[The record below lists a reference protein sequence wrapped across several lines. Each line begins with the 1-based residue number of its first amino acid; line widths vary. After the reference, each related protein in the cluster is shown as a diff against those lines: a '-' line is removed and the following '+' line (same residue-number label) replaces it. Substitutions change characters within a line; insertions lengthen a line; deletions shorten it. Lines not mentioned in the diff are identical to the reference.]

1 MARTTLKPGT
11 RPSPSPT
18 SAALPRPSGPNAPEP
33 DVPPSHVATIA
44 LSHAPLVRMQ
54 KLHLMLA
61 QLGARGAGTAW
72 AMATTLPMRLQ
83 PQDLVE
89 LGAMQQAVMERLRKQ
104 QNSWIEG
111 LTVLMHES
119 AEQRHANTLSK
130 YVEREYN
137 LVAQFGALLADQASQ
152 MAGLMEN
159 IQVNLGYWIAQ
170 KQEPSPSP

>member
-1 MARTTLKPGT
+1 MARTPT
-11 RPSPSPT
+11 RQGATPSPSP
-18 SAALPRPSGPNAPEP
+18 SSDAVPQPSGPNATQP
-33 DVPPSHVATIA
+33 DVPPSRVATIA
-44 LSHAPLVRMQ
+44 LSPAPLVRMQ

-72 AMATTLPMRLQ
+72 AMATTLPMRLE

-89 LGAMQQAVMERLRKQ
+89 LSAMQQAVMERLRKQ
-104 QNSWIEG
+104 HNSWIEG

-152 MAGLMEN
+152 MAGLMET
-159 IQVNLGYWIAQ
+159 IQVNLGYWVAQ
-170 KQEPSPSP
+170 KQEPV